1 MADSQREKAL
11 QYLLGELPERNA
23 VEFEEQCFADD
34 YLFEQTC
41 ALENDLLDSFLR
53 GELSPVQRHQFEK
66 GYLVSPARRT
76 NLEFSRLLAEHISA
90 SKSGV
95 AAAKPS
101 FAPAFLFLQPGPRRL
116 AWMSLLAFAIAGVSC
131 LLVVNRRLRYE
142 IDSMSA
148 RQAEF
153 QYQEQNLHQELLQL
167 ETMLHPNT
175 VAQQEMPSPRIIS
188 LFLMPGSNRSGGD
201 TSKIVITSGAP
212 LVQVHLYLEHDEY
225 SSYRAVLNDAN
236 GRQIWENHNELKSH
250 AGVHK
255 SRIVTV
261 RMASSILASGDYLIK
276 LQGKAANGDF
286 GEIEDYQ
293 FQVVRR

>member
-1 MADSQREKAL
+1 MAHSQREKAL

-34 YLFEQTC
+34 NLFEETC
-41 ALENDLLDSFLR
+41 ALENDLLDSFIQ
-53 GELSPVQRHQFEK
+53 GELSQAQRHQFEK
-66 GYLVSPARRT
+66 GYLVSPARRA

-90 SKSGV
+90 AKPRV

-101 FAPAFLFLQPGPRRL
+101 SAPAFLFFQPWPRRL

-131 LLVVNRRLRYE
+131 LLVVDRRLRYE

-175 VAQQEMPSPRIIS
+175 VAQQMPSPRIIS

-201 TSKIVITSGAP
+201 THKIVITSGAP
-212 LVQVHLYLEHDEY
+212 LVQVHLYLDHDEY
-225 SSYRAVLNDAN
+225 SSYRAFLNDAN
-236 GRQIWENHNELKSH
+236 GRQIWGNHSELKSH
-250 AGVHK
+250 AGAQK
-255 SRIVTV
+255 SRIVIV
-261 RMASSILASGDYLIK
+261 RMTSSILRSGDYLVK

-286 GEIEDYQ
+286 EEVEDYQ